1 MPFVVYKSSAG
12 SGKTYTLVKEY
23 LKIALNSPSPYTFKY
38 ILAIT
43 FTNKAAAEM
52 KERVI
57 SSLAKLS
64 KEKDEPGY
72 DAGYLADIAEAT
84 GLTETD
90 LRTRAKATF
99 EAILH
104 HYSDFAIS
112 TIDSF
117 VHRVVRAFAFDLGI
131 PLSFNVELDADKL
144 LGHAIDELISR
155 AGSDALLTKALVEF
169 TESRTDDE
177 KSWRIENDLKTFA
190 YTLLD
195 TEGRINAR
203 KLRSLTIADI
213 LETRQKLETFI
224 HQFKAEMVAIGK
236 QALQIIENY
245 DIPTDAF
252 AYGKTGVGKYF
263 IYLSQGRV
271 DKFMPSK
278 RNVVDVVENN
288 KWAPAKSNYTAAIN
302 DAANELDPLFR
313 QAVKLLEKDHERFNY
328 YSLLNKSIFLLAL
341 LNELQKIIDEYRV
354 ETGTVHISEF
364 DERLGSVVQNEPVPY
379 VYERL
384 GEKFKYFLIDEF
396 QDTSTTQWQNLLPL
410 IHNSLSGDDKGI
422 NYFNMVV
429 GDAKQAIY
437 RWRGGDV
444 EQFVNLPAI
453 ANKDNNELVAE
464 RAEMLA
470 SPGVFV
476 EEFLSKNWRS
486 KREVIEFN
494 NAFFE
499 FASRR
504 LENYQHIYN
513 KQAQE
518 FDDKK
523 TGGLVRFEFLPET
536 VAVDADDLT
545 NDDMYCQK
553 VVELIR
559 SLQAEGYKLGD
570 IAILTR
576 KNTYGSLLAQY
587 LTEQGINIVSDESL
601 LLIKSPAVNLL
612 ISFLKRFANPEDNI
626 ASAAIL
632 ETILGQAGDSVK
644 LNEVLKTIERK
655 ETTYTEQLMLF
666 APALLNPRLKGLS
679 LYELV
684 EEAARLLGLTIKAD
698 AYLQQFVD
706 VVLKFMADQ
715 GNSVPAFLTWWAED
729 SWRISVSLPESNES
743 VRIMTIHKSKG
754 LQFPVVIFSHA
765 NWRESNRGDFEWIE
779 NTEPDLMEQL
789 PMALVPLEKSMETT
803 RLAPMYEEE
812 LQKRK
817 LDTLNL
823 LYVAMTRPEERLYVF
838 STLPGR
844 NGTIAD
850 FYKSFFIKQGL
861 WVEGQMVYATDSPVG
876 PPVVKPA
883 KHSPTT
889 KLNRVLSN
897 NWDEKILISTDAK
910 KVWDVEEKPQT
921 AYGRIVHQILAWITV
936 PADAPKALQRAIEQG
951 LISTDELPEVESRV
965 NSVITNAEYAVLF
978 DENAKV
984 WAEQEILLPNGN
996 TYRPDRVVL
1005 YTNKLIIADYKTGLP
1020 ANAHQRQVAE
1030 YADIL
1035 AQMGYTN
1042 IETKLIYL

>member
-1 MPFVVYKSSAG
+1 MPFLVYKSSAG

-23 LKIALNSPSPYTFKY
+23 LKIALNSASPYTFKN

-57 SSLAKLS
+57 SALAKLS
-64 KEKDEPGY
+64 KEKNEEGY
-72 DAGYLADIAEAT
+72 DAAYLADIAEAT
-84 GLTETD
+84 GLSETD
-90 LRTRAKATF
+90 LRTRAKAVF

-104 HYSDFAIS
+104 NYSDFAIS

-131 PLSFNVELDADKL
+131 PLSFSVELDADKL
-144 LGHAIDELISR
+144 LDYAIDELISR

-169 TESRTDDE
+169 TEARTDDE

-195 TEGRINAR
+195 TEGRLNAR
-203 KLRSLTIADI
+203 KLRSLTIGDI
-213 LETRQKLETFI
+213 LETRQKLEAFI
-224 HQFKAEMVAIGK
+224 NGFKAQMVSIGT

-263 IYLSQGRV
+263 IYLAQGRV

-288 KWAPAKSNYTAAIN
+288 KWAPAKSDYKDAIY
-302 DAANELDPLFR
+302 DAANELEPLFR
-313 QAVKLLEKDHERFNY
+313 KAMTLLDKDYERFNY

-354 ETGTVHISEF
+354 QTGTVHISEF

-410 IHNSLSGDDKGI
+410 IHNSLSGDEKGV

-444 EQFVNLPAI
+444 EQFVNLPEV
-453 ANKDNNELVAE
+453 ANKTNNELVAE

-470 SPGVFV
+470 SPDVFK

-486 KREVIEFN
+486 KREIIEFN

-499 FASRR
+499 FTSRR

-513 KQAQE
+513 KQEQE
-518 FDDKK
+518 FDAKK
-523 TGGLVRFEFLPET
+523 TGGLVRFEFLPDELEE
-536 VAVDADDLT
+536 DLT
-545 NDDMYCQK
+545 YDHVYCQK
-553 VVELIR
+553 VVELIQ

-576 KNTYGSLLAQY
+576 KNTYGSILAQY

-632 ETILGQAGDSVK
+632 EIILGQAGNSVK
-644 LNEVLKTIERK
+644 LNEVLKAIERK
-655 ETTYTEQLMLF
+655 ETTYTEQLLAF

-679 LYELV
+679 IYELV
-684 EEAARLLGLTIKAD
+684 EEASRLLGLTIKAD
-698 AYLQQFVD
+698 AYLQQFLD

-729 SWRISVSLPESNES
+729 SWRISVSLPESNEA

-779 NTEPDLMEQL
+779 NTEPDLMQQL
-789 PMALVPLEKSMETT
+789 PMALVPLEKSMENT
-803 RLAPMYEEE
+803 RLAPMYEAE

-823 LYVAMTRPEERLYVF
+823 LYVAMTRPEERLYVI

-850 FYKSFFIKQGL
+850 FYKSFFVEQGL
-861 WVEGQMVYATDSPVG
+861 WVDSQLVYDTDSPVA
-876 PPVVKPA
+876 PPVIKPA

-889 KLNRVLSN
+889 RLNRVLSN
-897 NWDEKILISTDAK
+897 HWDEKILISTEAK
-910 KVWDVEEKPQT
+910 KIWDAEEKPQT
-921 AYGRIVHQILAWITV
+921 AYGRVVHQILAWITV
-936 PADAPKALQRAIEQG
+936 ASDAPKALARAIEQG
-951 LISTDELPEVESRV
+951 LISTDELAEVETRV
-965 NSVITNAEYAVLF
+965 NNVVTNAEYAMLF
-978 DENAKV
+978 DANAKV
-984 WAEQEILLPNGN
+984 WAEREILLPNGD

-1005 YTNKLIIADYKTGLP
+1005 YSNQLIIADYKTGLP
-1020 ANAHQRQVAE
+1020 SPTHQRQVAE

-1035 AQMGYTN
+1035 SQMGYTN

>member
-23 LKIALNSPSPYTFKY
+23 LKIALNSPSPYTFKN

-57 SSLAKLS
+57 SALAKLS
-64 KEKDEPGY
+64 KEQNEEGY
-72 DAGYLADIAEAT
+72 DAGYVADIAEAT

-90 LRTRAKATF
+90 LSTRAKAVF

-104 HYSDFAIS
+104 NYSDFAIS

-131 PLSFNVELDADKL
+131 PLSFSVELDADKL
-144 LGHAIDELISR
+144 LDYAIDELISR

-169 TESRTDDE
+169 TEARTDDE
-177 KSWRIENDLKTFA
+177 KSWRIEHDLKNFA

-195 TEGRINAR
+195 TEGRLNAR

-213 LETRQKLETFI
+213 LETRQKLEAFI
-224 HQFKAEMVAIGK
+224 NGFKGQMVSIGT

-263 IYLSQGRV
+263 IYLEQGRV

-288 KWAPAKSNYTAAIN
+288 KWAPAKSDYKDAIY
-302 DAANELDPLFR
+302 DAANELEPLFR
-313 QAVKLLEKDHERFNY
+313 KAMTLLDKDFERFNY

-354 ETGTVHISEF
+354 QTGTVHISEF

-410 IHNSLSGDDKGI
+410 IHNSLSGDEKGVD
-422 NYFNMVV
+422 YFNMVV

-444 EQFVNLPAI
+444 EQFVNLPEV
-453 ANKDNNELVAE
+453 ANKADNELVAE
-464 RAEMLA
+464 RAEMIA
-470 SPGVFV
+470 STFS
-476 EEFLSKNWRS
+476 EQFLSKNWRS

-504 LENYQHIYN
+504 LEDYQHIYT
-513 KQAQE
+513 KHEQE
-518 FDDKK
+518 FDEKK
-523 TGGLVRFEFLPET
+523 TGGLVRFEFLPDELE
-536 VAVDADDLT
+536 DDLT
-545 NDDMYCQK
+545 HDDIYCQK
-553 VVELIR
+553 VVELIQ

-576 KNTYGSLLAQY
+576 KNTYGSLLAQH
-587 LTEQGINIVSDESL
+587 LTEQGITIVSDESL

-632 ETILGQAGDSVK
+632 ETILGQVGNSAK
-644 LNEVLKTIERK
+644 LNEVLKAIERK
-655 ETTYTEQLMLF
+655 ETTYTEQLLEF
-666 APALLNPRLKGLS
+666 APDLLNPRLKGLS
-679 LYELV
+679 IYELV
-684 EEAARLLGLTIKAD
+684 EEASRLLGLTIKAD
-698 AYLQQFVD
+698 AYLQQFLD
-706 VVLKFMADQ
+706 VVLKFMAEQ
-715 GNSVPAFLTWWAED
+715 GNSVPGFLTWWAED
-729 SWRISVSLPESNES
+729 SWRISVSLPESNEA

-779 NTEPDLMEQL
+779 NNEPELMQQL
-789 PMALVPLEKSMETT
+789 PMALVPLEKSMENT
-803 RLAPMYEEE
+803 RLAPMYEAE

-823 LYVAMTRPEERLYVF
+823 LYVAMTRPEERLYVI

-850 FYKSFFIKQGL
+850 FYKSFFVEQGL
-861 WVEGQMVYATDSPVG
+861 WVDGQMVYDTDSPVA
-876 PPVVKPA
+876 PPVIKPA
-883 KHSPTT
+883 KHSDTT
-889 KLNRVLSN
+889 RLNRVLSN
-897 NWDEKILISTDAK
+897 HWDEKILIATEAK
-910 KVWDVEEKPQT
+910 KIWDTEEKPQT
-921 AYGRIVHQILAWITV
+921 AYGRVVHQILAWITV
-936 PADAPKALQRAIEQG
+936 AADAPKALARAIEQG
-951 LISTDELPEVESRV
+951 LISSDELPEVESRV
-965 NSVITNAEYAVLF
+965 NNVVNNAEYAMLF
-978 DENAKV
+978 DANAKV
-984 WAEQEILLPNGN
+984 WAEREILMPNGD

-1005 YTNKLIIADYKTGLP
+1005 YTNQLIIADYKTGLP
-1020 ANAHQRQVAE
+1020 ANSHKRQVEE
-1030 YADIL
+1030 YANIL
-1035 AQMGYTN
+1035 SQMGYTN